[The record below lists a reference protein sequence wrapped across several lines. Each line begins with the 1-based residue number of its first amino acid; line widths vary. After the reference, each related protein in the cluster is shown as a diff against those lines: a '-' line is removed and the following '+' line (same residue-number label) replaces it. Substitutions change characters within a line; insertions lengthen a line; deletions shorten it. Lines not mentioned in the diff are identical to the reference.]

1 VRRDKL
7 LLFLLRL
14 ILDLD
19 MATPAREASQTAGKA
34 DMKKAIVDT
43 AQKGKL
49 SQKDKSSQKV
59 NAKDTK
65 APAPNKPSP
74 AQQQQQQPKHK
85 AVRLQTPAAAKADI
99 PSVAV
104 DEADSFHCT
113 IAETSFDKPEK
124 IHFTATTGPPR
135 NPTYFISERRTYRQ
149 RVRKQIAEAEK
160 RDKLHYPKLGTEKA
174 PYLPS
179 TQFPQKGIRLPP
191 NYWNTRFCGHP
202 HWYRRDQTPV
212 TYFEWRQTNVAWED
226 ELAKVPFGERR
237 RRGWYEDREWYRS
250 RYFGPV
256 EKPVWAWEYD
266 FMEEEGELADRLAGI
281 EAGIVE
287 AAHENENDKV
297 LCRPKAAN
305 RISYAYINPRRTY
318 YQRLEQKI
326 KEAEELDKE
335 CQPREPRTLPGDY
348 WVSTYAG

>member
-124 IHFTATTGPPR
+124 FTSQQQPARHVTQ
-135 NPTYFISERRTYRQ
+135 PTSS
-149 RVRKQIAEAEK
+149 A
-160 RDKLHYPKLGTEKA
+160 
-174 PYLPS
+174 
-179 TQFPQKGIRLPP
+179 
-191 NYWNTRFCGHP
+191 N
-202 HWYRRDQTPV
+202 
-212 TYFEWRQTNVAWED
+212 
-226 ELAKVPFGERR
+226 
-237 RRGWYEDREWYRS
+237 
-250 RYFGPV
+250 
-256 EKPVWAWEYD
+256 
-266 FMEEEGELADRLAGI
+266 
-281 EAGIVE
+281 
-287 AAHENENDKV
+287 AAHTASVSGSK
-297 LCRPKAAN
+297 LPK
-305 RISYAYINPRRTY
+305 
-318 YQRLEQKI
+318 QKN
-326 KEAEELDKE
+326 ATNYTT
-335 CQPREPRTLPGDY
+335 P
-348 WVSTYAG
+348 S